1 MDKNYYNKKRLEYEE
16 KGYCIIKD
24 LLSVDLLEKAHKD
37 ILESKDTSVFKDQ
50 SGKLRRI
57 ESIYDKTSNLKLVY
71 KSCLEILSNIF
82 SKEFYIFKDKYN
94 AKPPGGEGFFA
105 HYDGIFEWI
114 DADGNKR
121 NGWYEYA
128 DMFVNVLASIDPMT
142 AENGALEVSNEHKG
156 SFSELLK
163 NTKGNNTPDLKKSVE
178 DSLDF
183 EKIIINSGD
192 IVLFS
197 NKCPHRSSKNT
208 SNSDRRTIY
217 YTFNPKDQGDNYL
230 QYFLDKNQSKD
241 IGSKS
246 LSGEI

>member
-142 AENGALEVSNEHKG
+142 AENGALEVSNEQKG

-183 EKIIINSGD
+183 EKIIINSC
-192 IVLFS
+192 LLY
-197 NKCPHRSSKNT
+197 T
-208 SNSDRRTIY
+208 SPSPRDR
-217 YTFNPKDQGDNYL
+217 G
-230 QYFLDKNQSKD
+230 
-241 IGSKS
+241 
-246 LSGEI
+246 